1 MKMQFARYYDYRIAE
16 EGDNTIICPTLETEM
31 IGKYDKEFLQV
42 DMTDDEYNDDDL
54 LNVNN
59 TDRRMYN
66 ELIALMY
73 DETGEEKDFEVIQ
86 TSILEFV
93 RQNGN
98 IGSSVIEEE
107 TIPTSKDEYDE
118 IPMPGGFT
126 PFKIWRGFR
135 EIEKTIG
142 FHRRKPSMI
151 TKEGFVARP
160 DCLFY
165 KGKAD
170 AKGTVFSDIYDLKLL
185 VDQYNS
191 ETGKID
197 INLMNTHLL
206 ECNVAEIFDYNE
218 DGELVLTAFF
228 DTIIGLAYWQLKN
241 DIATNMNIKQCA
253 HCGKYFT
260 AKNPKAKYCQNRR
273 DYNGNSQCARAARN
287 KISNSRRKVRTEAK
301 KGTPLETLLATIKD
315 LDIET
320 IETEYKKVARK

>member
-16 EGDNTIICPTLETEM
+16 EGDSTIICPRLKAEM
-31 IGKYDKEFLQV
+31 TGKYDKEFLQV

-73 DETGEEKDFEVIQ
+73 DENGEEKDFEVIQ
-86 TSILEFV
+86 ASILEFV
-93 RQNGN
+93 QQNGN
-98 IGSSVIEEE
+98 IGSSIIEED
-107 TIPTSKDEYDE
+107 TIPSLKDEYDE

-126 PFKIWRGFR
+126 PLKNWRNFIKTE
-135 EIEKTIG
+135 EIIG
-142 FHRRKPSMI
+142 FHRRKPSMV
-151 TKEGFVARP
+151 TKEGFVANP

-165 KGKAD
+165 KGEAN

-191 ETGKID
+191 KTGKID

-241 DIATNMNIKQCA
+241 DIATNMHIKRCV

-260 AKNPKAKYCQNRR
+260 AKNPKAKYCQNKR
-273 DYNGNSQCARAARN
+273 DENGNSLCARAARN
-287 KISNSRRKVRTEAK
+287 KLSNSRRKVRTEAN
-301 KGTPLETLLATIKD
+301 KGTPLEKLLATIKD
-315 LDIET
+315 LDRET